1 MIRRLFILLILISPV
16 RLFGSGLIRVNQLGY
31 SSGAYKVAVF
41 LSDKDVFAGKFQ
53 IISSLSGEVDFE
65 SAQERA
71 DASVWNQQTACRFD
85 SSLPGPEGQQT
96 NNQYIK
102 DTQGAVVRMDTTSR
116 KVYLIFS
123 AHDLKEG
130 GQTIISAL
138 KRHNVKASFFLTG
151 EFYAD
156 PENHSFLGQLIKD
169 GHFLGA
175 HSDRHL
181 LYADWSKRDSLL
193 ISREQFES
201 DLKENYR
208 KMSAC
213 GIAVES
219 VKFFLPPYE
228 WYNQSITDWAGQLG
242 LTLINFTPGIRT
254 NADYTTPEMSGY
266 LSSDAIMENLKK
278 FEKNDPHR
286 LNGCIVLIHLGTSAK
301 RTDKFYNRLDELI
314 TLMKKK
320 NYQLD
325 RLW

>member
-1 MIRRLFILLILISPV
+1 MIRRLLILLILSSPAS
-16 RLFGSGLIRVNQLGY
+16 LFGSGVVQT
-31 SSGAYKVAVF
+31 SQPVCFPGARKVAVF
-41 LSDKDVFAGKFQ
+41 LSDRDEFAKKSQ
-53 IISSLSGEVDFE
+53 TVVSLSGEVVFE
-65 SAQERA
+65 SVPENA
-71 DASVWNQQTACRFD
+71 DASVWGQQTACKA
-85 SSLPGPEGQQT
+85 
-96 NNQYIK
+96 NNKYIK
-102 DTQGAVVRMDTTSR
+102 DNQGAVVRMDTTSR
-116 KVYLIFS
+116 KVYLVFS

-130 GQTIISAL
+130 GQTIARAL
-138 KRHNVKASFFLTG
+138 KKHNVKASFFLTG
-151 EFYAD
+151 DFYAN
-156 PENHSFLGQLIKD
+156 PENQSLLRQLIND

-193 ISREQFES
+193 VDREQFES

-213 GIAVES
+213 GIAVQL

-228 WYNQSITDWAGQLG
+228 WYNQNITDWAGQLG

-254 NADYTTPEMSGY
+254 NADYTTPDMSNY

-278 FEKNDPHR
+278 FEKNDPHG

-301 RTDKFYNRLDELI
+301 RTDKFYDRLDELI

-320 NYQLD
+320 NYQPV
-325 RLW
+325 RLY